1 MNCVYIS
8 YTTFIAVLIYFVHY
22 IQGKLLLYFVR
33 YLHGYMK
40 PFPPSLIVALRN
52 YWMVSEEL
60 C

>member
-1 MNCVYIS
+1 M
-8 YTTFIAVLIYFVHY
+8 YFVHY

-52 YWMVSEEL
+52 YWMVSEE
-60 C
+60 